1 MRIFQNY
8 HRHAMYTNV
17 RISDSAVTPEAYA
30 KRAVQL
36 GHGILSSCEHGWQG
50 NYYETVKIAKKYGLK
65 PLIGA
70 EAYWVKDR
78 TEKDRS
84 NCHIFIAAKNERGR
98 QALNDVLS
106 EANLT
111 GFYAQPRLD
120 IPLILSLPK
129 DDVIVT
135 TACIAYWRYE
145 EIEQITAEFA
155 NHFGKNFFLEVQY
168 HNTESQRELNKKILR
183 LHERLNIPLIMGCDS
198 HYIESDQ
205 GQARTDF
212 LVSKGLTYPDEEG
225 WYLDYPD
232 GDTAYERFA
241 RQCVLSHE
249 QICEAMDNT
258 NVFLEVEEYD
268 SPIFNTD
275 IKMPSLYPNFFL
287 NFITSLTFSLSTTL

>member
-98 QALNDVLS
+98 QALNDILS

-129 DDVIVT
+129 
-135 TACIAYWRYE
+135 ACIAYWRY
-145 EIEQITAEFA
+145 
-155 NHFGKNFFLEVQY
+155 
-168 HNTESQRELNKKILR
+168 
-183 LHERLNIPLIMGCDS
+183 
-198 HYIESDQ
+198 
-205 GQARTDF
+205 
-212 LVSKGLTYPDEEG
+212 
-225 WYLDYPD
+225 
-232 GDTAYERFA
+232 
-241 RQCVLSHE
+241 
-249 QICEAMDNT
+249 
-258 NVFLEVEEYD
+258 
-268 SPIFNTD
+268 
-275 IKMPSLYPNFFL
+275 
-287 NFITSLTFSLSTTL
+287 